1 MRRVEVQLSSAEV
14 GNSLPVVKMLIKQ
27 HQQLES
33 DFSVH
38 SEQLQR
44 LNNQGKDMIAK
55 SYFNSELINK
65 KLSEYIVSVDS
76 LEELMLERKGN
87 LEQSL
92 KLQEFLRL
100 VEEQESWIREQ
111 MQVVA
116 SSDVGDSWHSVDSLI
131 KKHNTFEKAL
141 EAGEQR
147 ITQVHNINLLK

>member
-14 GNSLPVVKMLIKQ
+14 GDSLPGVRMLIKK
-27 HQQLES
+27 HEQLES

-38 SEQLQR
+38 NEQLQR
-44 LNNQGKDMIAK
+44 LSNQGKDMISK
-55 SYFNSELINK
+55 SYFNSELIDK

-76 LEELMLERKGN
+76 LEDLILERKRD

-92 KLQEFLRL
+92 KLQKFLRQ

-111 MQVVA
+111 MQAVA

-147 ITQVHNINLLK
+147 ITQVSIYRL